1 MSPVVSKLNGKYIE
15 RVHDKMKFIDN
26 AVITITSGNGGK
38 GSVSFR
44 REKYVPKGGPDGGD
58 GGDGGDVIFQTS
70 HNITSLLD
78 FRYKPKL
85 AAENGR
91 NGQGNNKKGR
101 NGKDITLNVPIGTM
115 VLDFEL
121 NEMIA
126 DLAKDSEKV
135 AILRGGRGGK
145 GNAFFKS
152 STNRRPRFSQPGI
165 KGHTKKI
172 KLVLK
177 SLGDI
182 GIVGLPNA
190 GKSTLI
196 SKLSKSH
203 PTIASYPFTTKK
215 PNIGICYNED
225 MDKAFTVIDI
235 PGIIKGAAGGAGLGI
250 IFLNHI
256 ERANILLHLIE
267 IGDVSDVSNRYE
279 TVMNEI
285 DQFNKSILEKIQIV
299 VINKIDLIPD
309 IKKLDETMHEISK
322 YFGKKGM
329 SPLFISSSKNM
340 GIEVLKNHL
349 TGLVTEK
356 GKWVRNT
363 SNYMNLKNI

>member
-1 MSPVVSKLNGKYIE
+1 
-15 RVHDKMKFIDN
+15 
-26 AVITITSGNGGK
+26 
-38 GSVSFR
+38 
-44 REKYVPKGGPDGGD
+44 
-58 GGDGGDVIFQTS
+58 
-70 HNITSLLD
+70 
-78 FRYKPKL
+78 
-85 AAENGR
+85 
-91 NGQGNNKKGR
+91 
-101 NGKDITLNVPIGTM
+101 
-115 VLDFEL
+115 
-121 NEMIA
+121 
-126 DLAKDSEKV
+126 
-135 AILRGGRGGK
+135 
-145 GNAFFKS
+145 
-152 STNRRPRFSQPGI
+152 
-165 KGHTKKI
+165 
-172 KLVLK
+172 
-177 SLGDI
+177 
-182 GIVGLPNA
+182 
-190 GKSTLI
+190 
-196 SKLSKSH
+196 
-203 PTIASYPFTTKK
+203 
-215 PNIGICYNED
+215 